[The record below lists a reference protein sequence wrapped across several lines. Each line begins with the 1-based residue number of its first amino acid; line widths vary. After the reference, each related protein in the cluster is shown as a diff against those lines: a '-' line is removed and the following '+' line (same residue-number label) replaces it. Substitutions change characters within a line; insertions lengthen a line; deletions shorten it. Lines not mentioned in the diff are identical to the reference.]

1 MKSVTGSDSYFRQD
15 IRLVNFYVR
24 INKLRWQRVRIVF
37 TMAGK
42 PQSVEN
48 PDMSYSDTPEQAAV
62 IAWQGK
68 RLVVGAFAGTGKT
81 TTLRRFA
88 EQNPDER
95 MLYIAYN
102 RAIRDEAEQKFP
114 YHVTC
119 KTSHQLAYAATGRF
133 FASRLV
139 SNLKVTDVARA
150 LNSKNW
156 RMAGAVLYTLN
167 HFICSADVQITA
179 IHAPDEE
186 ELPDT
191 ERAQAVTASQRL
203 WLMMTA
209 RQGDFPVTHD
219 TYLKLYQLS
228 RPDLSSRYSTL
239 LFDEAQDAN
248 PVTSAIVLSQR
259 CRVVL
264 VGDRHQQI
272 YRFRGADNA
281 MDAPQLEHADRLW
294 LTNSFRFGPEVA
306 NVANWLLA
314 LKGETHKVTG
324 KGPQDRVVD
333 MLPRT
338 CGHRAVLHRTVCGVI
353 STALNYSLAGKK
365 VYWVGGMESYRVE
378 ELLDLYWL
386 SVDLPERME
395 KNTLTQD
402 YRDYA
407 EYCQV
412 AEETGDPEMKQAMY
426 ILDQFF
432 PLPERL
438 KTLRL
443 QRVENERGADVTV
456 CTAHRSKGLE
466 WDVVALY
473 DDFADILDP
482 DMSVDRRDDELNL
495 LYVAAT
501 RARRLLVPDPVIR
514 EILAQPPAEDILVRP
529 TGGDINGTGDD
540 TDESGEDRDVA

>member
-1 MKSVTGSDSYFRQD
+1 
-15 IRLVNFYVR
+15 
-24 INKLRWQRVRIVF
+24 
-37 TMAGK
+37 
-42 PQSVEN
+42 
-48 PDMSYSDTPEQAAV
+48 MSYSDTPEQAAV

-156 RMAGAVLYTLN
+156 RMARAVLYTLN

-191 ERAQAVTASQRL
+191 ERAQAVTAAQRL

-228 RPDLSSRYSTL
+228 QPDLSSRYSTL

-306 NVANWLLA
+306 NVANRLLA

-353 STALNYSLAGKK
+353 STALHYSLAGKK

-378 ELLDLYWL
+378 DLLDLYWL

-395 KNTLTQD
+395 KDTLTQD

-412 AEETGDPEMKQAMY
+412 AEETGDPEMKQAVY

-438 KTLRL
+438 KTLRR
-443 QRVENERGADVTV
+443 QRVENERDADVTV
-456 CTAHRSKGLE
+456 CTAHRGKGLE
-466 WDVVALY
+466 WDVVTLY

-482 DMSVDRRDDELNL
+482 DMPADKRDDELNL
-495 LYVAAT
+495 LYVATT

-529 TGGDINGTGDD
+529 TDGDINGTGDD
-540 TDESGEDRDVA
+540 TDENGEGRDVA

>member
-1 MKSVTGSDSYFRQD
+1 MFFSNTS
-15 IRLVNFYVR
+15 
-24 INKLRWQRVRIVF
+24 
-37 TMAGK
+37 
-42 PQSVEN
+42 
-48 PDMSYSDTPEQAAV
+48 EQAAV
-62 IAWQGK
+62 IGWKGK

-81 TTLRRFA
+81 TTLRGFA
-88 EQNPDER
+88 EQNRNER

-114 YHVTC
+114 HHVTC

-156 RMAGAVLYTLN
+156 RMVRAVLYTLN
-167 HFICSADVQITA
+167 HFICSADVQITE
-179 IHAPDEE
+179 IHAPDDE
-186 ELPDT
+186 ELPDA
-191 ERAQAVTASQRL
+191 ELAQTVMDAQRL
-203 WLMMTA
+203 WLMMAA

-228 RPDLSSRYSTL
+228 LPDLSSSYSTI

-272 YRFRGADNA
+272 YRFRGADNV

-306 NVANWLLA
+306 NVANRLLA

-333 MLPRT
+333 RLPRT

-353 STALNYSLAGKK
+353 STALHYSLAGKK
-365 VYWVGGMESYRVE
+365 VFWVGGMESYRVE
-378 ELLDLYWL
+378 DLLDLYWF
-386 SVDLPERME
+386 SVDLPERMD
-395 KNTLTQD
+395 NDSLTQD

-412 AEETGDPEMKQAMY
+412 AEETGDPEMKQGVY

-432 PLPERL
+432 PLQEQL
-438 KTLRL
+438 KTLRH
-443 QRVENERGADVTV
+443 QRVENERDADVTV

-466 WDVVALY
+466 WDVVTLY

-482 DMSVDRRDDELNL
+482 DMELDRRDDELNL

-501 RARRLLVPDPVIR
+501 RARLLLVPDPVIR
-514 EILAQPPAEDILVRP
+514 EILAQPPAEDILARP
-529 TGGDINGTGDD
+529 ADGDINSNSDE
-540 TDESGEDRDVA
+540 TDGSGGDRDVA

>member
-1 MKSVTGSDSYFRQD
+1 
-15 IRLVNFYVR
+15 
-24 INKLRWQRVRIVF
+24 
-37 TMAGK
+37 
-42 PQSVEN
+42 
-48 PDMSYSDTPEQAAV
+48 MSYSDTPEQADV

-167 HFICSADVQITA
+167 HFICSADEQITA

-281 MDAPQLEHADRLW
+281 MDTPQLEHADRLW

-306 NVANWLLA
+306 NVANRLLA

-338 CGHRAVLHRTVCGVI
+338 CGHRVVLHRTVCGVI

-386 SVDLPERME
+386 SVDLAERME

-432 PLPERL
+432 PLLERL

-482 DMSVDRRDDELNL
+482 DMPVDRRDDELNL

>member
-1 MKSVTGSDSYFRQD
+1 
-15 IRLVNFYVR
+15 
-24 INKLRWQRVRIVF
+24 
-37 TMAGK
+37 
-42 PQSVEN
+42 
-48 PDMSYSDTPEQAAV
+48 MSYSDTPEQADV

-119 KTSHQLAYAATGRF
+119 KTSHQLAYVATGRF

-167 HFICSADVQITA
+167 HFICSADEQITA

-281 MDAPQLEHADRLW
+281 MDTPQLEHADRLW

-306 NVANWLLA
+306 NVANRLLA
-314 LKGETHKVTG
+314 LKGETHKVIG

-482 DMSVDRRDDELNL
+482 DMPVDRRDDELNL